1 MFFWIVFSQPVH
13 RQIYRLFGKGKACLL
28 DIDQLKWEGAYALIK
43 GVLVLA
49 MLSRIL
55 LAGLTL
61 AVVGASMVKPKR
73 RKPKRMGSLQLNGHR
88 LIVGDGTVL
97 PLMRWSTEE
106 EPRAIIL
113 GLHGYGDYRRAFR
126 LAGPWFT
133 GYGLELL
140 AYDQRGFGDTAS
152 RGEWPGAEALIEDFA
167 DVVSILR
174 ISYPDLPLHVIG
186 ESMGGAV
193 ALAGL
198 ASGQVEGVDRLIVA
212 APGVSGDMPLRQ
224 LHDSV
229 LRLAAL
235 ALPWLAIELRRGG
248 RPWLD
253 PSEAARLADD
263 PLILRELSVGTYE
276 GLIELASIA
285 SESLRGAL
293 PPTMLLYGEL
303 DGTVP
308 RRAIDHLART
318 LDQEQ
323 DEVRYYSDR
332 HHLLIHEAD
341 AEIVFGDCLEWL
353 RLID

>member
-1 MFFWIVFSQPVH
+1 
-13 RQIYRLFGKGKACLL
+13 
-28 DIDQLKWEGAYALIK
+28 
-43 GVLVLA
+43 

-73 RKPKRMGSLQLNGHR
+73 RKSKRSGALQLDGDA
-88 LIVGDGTVL
+88 IKVGDGAIL
-97 PLMRWSTEE
+97 PMMRWTTEG
-106 EPRAIIL
+106 EPRAVMI

-126 LAGPWFT
+126 LAGPWFAEH
-133 GYGLELL
+133 GVEVV
-140 AYDQRGFGDTAS
+140 AYDQRGFGETES
-152 RGEWPGAEALIEDFA
+152 RGVWPGADNLIQDFT
-167 DVVSILR
+167 DVVSVIKA
-174 ISYPDLPLHVIG
+174 SHPELPLYVMG

-198 ASGQVEGVDRLIVA
+198 ASGLVQGVDRLILA

-276 GLIELASIA
+276 GLVDLATVA
-285 SESLRGAL
+285 SQDLRGAL
-293 PPTMLLYGEL
+293 PPTFLLYGEL
-303 DGTVP
+303 DGTIP
-308 RRAIDHLART
+308 RRAIDDLARN
-318 LDQEQ
+318 LD
-323 DEVRYYSDR
+323 DRDHIRYYMDR
-332 HHLLIHEAD
+332 HHLLLHEAD
-341 AEIVFGDCLEWL
+341 ADVVFADCLRWL
-353 RLID
+353 SLID

>member
-1 MFFWIVFSQPVH
+1 M
-13 RQIYRLFGKGKACLL
+13 
-28 DIDQLKWEGAYALIK
+28 
-43 GVLVLA
+43 A

-73 RKPKRMGSLQLNGHR
+73 RRSERKSALQLNGDS
-88 LIVGDGTVL
+88 LTVGDGAVL
-97 PLMRWSTEE
+97 PLMRWMTDG
-106 EPRAIIL
+106 EPRAVML

-126 LAGPWFT
+126 LAGPWFAEH
-133 GYGLELL
+133 GVEFM
-140 AYDQRGFGDTAS
+140 AYDQRGFGETAS
-152 RGEWPGAEALIEDFA
+152 RGVWPGADELIQDFG
-167 DVVSILR
+167 DTVSILR
-174 ISYPDLPLHVIG
+174 ASFPDLPLYVIG

-198 ASGQVEGVDRLIVA
+198 ANGEVKGVDRLIVG

-253 PSEAARLADD
+253 PGEAARLADD

-276 GLIELASIA
+276 GLIDLATIA
-285 SESLRGAL
+285 SENLRGVL
-293 PPTMLLYGEL
+293 PPTFLLYGEL
-303 DGTVP
+303 DGTIP
-308 RRAIDHLART
+308 RRAVDDLARS
-318 LDQEQ
+318 LD
-323 DEVRYYSDR
+323 DRDDIRYYPDR
-332 HHLLIHEAD
+332 HHLLFHEAD
-341 AEIVFGDCLEWL
+341 ADVVFADCLKWL
-353 RLID
+353 HLVD

>member
-1 MFFWIVFSQPVH
+1 
-13 RQIYRLFGKGKACLL
+13 
-28 DIDQLKWEGAYALIK
+28 
-43 GVLVLA
+43 

-73 RKPKRMGSLQLNGHR
+73 RKSKRSGALQLNGDTMT
-88 LIVGDGTVL
+88 VGDGAVL
-97 PLMRWSTEE
+97 PLMRWPAVG
-106 EPRAIIL
+106 EPRAIML

-126 LAGPWFT
+126 LAGPWFAER
-133 GYGLELL
+133 GVELI
-140 AYDQRGFGDTAS
+140 AFDQRGFGETES
-152 RGEWPGAEALIEDFA
+152 RGVWPGADNLVQDFA
-167 DVVSILR
+167 DAVSIIR
-174 ISYPDLPLHVIG
+174 ASYPDLPVHVIG

-198 ASGQVEGVDRLIVA
+198 ADGKIEGVDRLIVA

-276 GLIELASIA
+276 GLIDLATIA
-285 SESLRGAL
+285 SQNLRGAL
-293 PPTMLLYGEL
+293 PPTYLLYGEL
-303 DGTVP
+303 DGTIP
-308 RRAIDHLART
+308 RRAVDDLGRA
-318 LDQEQ
+318 LDER
-323 DEVRYYSDR
+323 DDIRYYSDR
-332 HHLLIHEAD
+332 HHLLLHEAD
-341 AEIVFGDCLEWL
+341 ADVVFADCLNWL

>member
-1 MFFWIVFSQPVH
+1 
-13 RQIYRLFGKGKACLL
+13 
-28 DIDQLKWEGAYALIK
+28 
-43 GVLVLA
+43 

-61 AVVGASMVKPKR
+61 AVVGASMVRPKR
-73 RKPKRMGSLQLNGHR
+73 RRSERTRALQLNGDSVT
-88 LIVGDGTVL
+88 VGDGAVL
-97 PLMRWSTEE
+97 PLMRWTTDG
-106 EPRAIIL
+106 EPRAILL

-126 LAGPWFT
+126 LAGPWFADH
-133 GYGLELL
+133 GVELI

-152 RGEWPGAEALIEDFA
+152 RGVWPGADELVQDFG
-167 DVVSILR
+167 DTVSILR
-174 ISYPDLPLHVIG
+174 ASFPDLPLYVMG

-198 ASGQVEGVDRLIVA
+198 ASGEVEDVDRLIVG

-224 LHDSV
+224 VHDSV

-276 GLIELASIA
+276 GLIDLATIA
-285 SESLRGAL
+285 SESLRGGL
-293 PPTMLLYGEL
+293 PPTLLLYGEL
-303 DGTVP
+303 DGTIP
-308 RRAIDHLART
+308 RRAIDDLARA
-318 LDQEQ
+318 LD
-323 DEVRYYSDR
+323 DHDDVRFYPDR
-332 HHLLIHEAD
+332 HHLLFHEAD
-341 AEIVFGDCLEWL
+341 ADVVFADCLKWL

>member
-1 MFFWIVFSQPVH
+1 
-13 RQIYRLFGKGKACLL
+13 
-28 DIDQLKWEGAYALIK
+28 
-43 GVLVLA
+43 

-73 RKPKRMGSLQLNGHR
+73 RRSERTRALQLNGDN
-88 LIVGDGTVL
+88 LTVGDGAVL
-97 PLMRWSTEE
+97 PLMRWTTEDQ
-106 EPRAIIL
+106 PRAIIL

-126 LAGPWFT
+126 LAGPWFAEH
-133 GYGLELL
+133 GVELM
-140 AYDQRGFGDTAS
+140 AYDQRGFGETAS
-152 RGEWPGAEALIEDFA
+152 RGVWPGADELIQDFGDA
-167 DVVSILR
+167 VSILR
-174 ISYPDLPLHVIG
+174 ASFPDVPLYVIG

-198 ASGQVEGVDRLIVA
+198 ASGEVEGVDRLIVG

-263 PLILRELSVGTYE
+263 PMILRELSVGTYE
-276 GLIELASIA
+276 GLIDLATIA
-285 SESLRGAL
+285 SEHLRGAL
-293 PPTMLLYGEL
+293 PPTLLLYGEL
-303 DGTVP
+303 DGTIP
-308 RRAIDHLART
+308 RRAVDDLART
-318 LDQEQ
+318 LDDQ
-323 DEVRYYSDR
+323 DDIRYYPDR
-332 HHLLIHEAD
+332 HHLLFHEAD
-341 AEIVFGDCLEWL
+341 ADVVFADCLKWL
-353 RLID
+353 HLID

>member
-1 MFFWIVFSQPVH
+1 
-13 RQIYRLFGKGKACLL
+13 
-28 DIDQLKWEGAYALIK
+28 
-43 GVLVLA
+43 

-73 RKPKRMGSLQLNGHR
+73 RKTERSGALQLDGDSFV
-88 LIVGDGTVL
+88 VGDGAVL
-97 PLMRWSTEE
+97 PLMRWATEG
-106 EPRAIIL
+106 EPRAIML

-126 LAGPWFT
+126 LAGPWFAEH
-133 GYGLELL
+133 GVELV
-140 AYDQRGFGDTAS
+140 AYDQRGFGETES
-152 RGEWPGAEALIEDFA
+152 RGAWPGADNMVQDFA
-167 DVVSILR
+167 DAVSI
-174 ISYPDLPLHVIG
+174 IKTSHPDLPLYVMG

-198 ASGQVEGVDRLIVA
+198 ASDQVNGVDRLIVA
-212 APGVSGDMPLRQ
+212 APGVGGDMPLRQ

-276 GLIELASIA
+276 GLVDLATIA
-285 SESLRGAL
+285 SQDLRGTL
-293 PPTMLLYGEL
+293 PPTFLLYGEL
-303 DGTVP
+303 DGTIP
-308 RRAIDHLART
+308 RRAVDDLARS
-318 LDQEQ
+318 LDDQ
-323 DEVRYYSDR
+323 DDVRYYPDR
-332 HHLLIHEAD
+332 HHLLLHEAD
-341 AEIVFGDCLEWL
+341 SDAIFADCLKWL
-353 RLID
+353 RLVD

>member
-1 MFFWIVFSQPVH
+1 
-13 RQIYRLFGKGKACLL
+13 
-28 DIDQLKWEGAYALIK
+28 
-43 GVLVLA
+43 

-73 RKPKRMGSLQLNGHR
+73 RMSKRTGALQLNGDR
-88 LIVGDGTVL
+88 LTVGDGAVL
-97 PLMRWSTEE
+97 PLMRWPSEGE
-106 EPRAIIL
+106 SRAIML

-126 LAGPWFT
+126 LVGPWFAER
-133 GYGLELL
+133 GVELI
-140 AYDQRGFGDTAS
+140 AYDQRGFGETES
-152 RGEWPGAEALIEDFA
+152 RGVWPGADNMIQDFG
-167 DVVSILR
+167 DTVSILR
-174 ISYPDLPLHVIG
+174 ASYPDLPLYVMG

-198 ASGQVEGVDRLIVA
+198 ASGQIDGVDRLIVA

-276 GLIELASIA
+276 GLIDLATIA
-285 SESLRGAL
+285 SEHLRGAL
-293 PPTMLLYGEL
+293 PPTCLLYGEL
-303 DGTVP
+303 DGTIP
-308 RRAIDHLART
+308 RRAVDDLARA
-318 LDQEQ
+318 LDDPE
-323 DEVRYYSDR
+323 DDIRYYPDR
-332 HHLLIHEAD
+332 HHLLLHEAD
-341 AEIVFGDCLEWL
+341 ADVVFGDCLAWL
-353 RLID
+353 RLVD